1 MARQRKE
8 IQEEMRNRK
17 IGQALVGRKCPR
29 REAIIN
35 KMRKEY
41 GNGLLRDLCDTKAKE
56 H

>member
-8 IQEEMRNRK
+8 IKEEMRNRK
-17 IGQALVGRKCPR
+17 IGQALAGRKCPR

-41 GNGLLRDLCDTKAKE
+41 GNELLRDLCSAKAKE
-56 H
+56 Q